1 MEQDVSFDLERNIA
15 NWFNNIKVEP
25 SITES
30 DAEEL
35 RSHLLDQI
43 DHLKEA
49 GLDDEEAFL
58 IATKRLSV
66 SDDLVE
72 EYRQSNNHL
81 IQMRNSLLILGGV
94 LVFFLLFYFIETF
107 SKILFIAVY
116 SFSDAKEYKEYLAF
130 NWFQRSLIT
139 WHFITLLILVSIFL
153 FDMRTIRLIEKIK
166 VKPKYSIFL
175 LLVAILVELLGIGA
189 HSIVKAQ
196 LKGNDYLLDKFIH
209 LDIYFGISFPI
220 LICLGFILI
229 YYKYHKKSKI

>member
-1 MEQDVSFDLERNIA
+1 PSMEQNVSFDLDRNIA
-15 NWFNNIKVEP
+15 NWYNNIKVVP

-58 IATKRLSV
+58 IATKRLRV

-94 LVFFLLFYFIETF
+94 LVFFLLYYFIEAF
-107 SKILFIAVY
+107 SKILFIAVH
-116 SFSDAKEYKEYLAF
+116 SFSDANEYLAF
-130 NWFQRSLIT
+130 NW
-139 WHFITLLILVSIFL
+139 
-153 FDMRTIRLIEKIK
+153 
-166 VKPKYSIFL
+166 Y
-175 LLVAILVELLGIGA
+175 
-189 HSIVKAQ
+189 
-196 LKGNDYLLDKFIH
+196 
-209 LDIYFGISFPI
+209 
-220 LICLGFILI
+220 
-229 YYKYHKKSKI
+229 

>member
-1 MEQDVSFDLERNIA
+1 MEQNVSFDLDRSIA

-58 IATKRLSV
+58 IATKRLRV

-94 LVFFLLFYFIETF
+94 LVFFLLYYFIEAF
-107 SKILFIAVY
+107 SKILFIAVH
-116 SFSDAKEYKEYLAF
+116 SFSDANEYLAF
-130 NWFQRSLIT
+130 NWYQRSIIT
-139 WHFITLLILVSIFL
+139 WHFIILIFLVSIYL
-153 FDMRTIRLIEKIK
+153 LENKTIKLIEKIK

-175 LLVAILVELLGIGA
+175 LLLAIIFELVGMGA
-189 HSIVKAQ
+189 HSLVKTA
-196 LKGNDYLLDKFIH
+196 LKENYYLLDKFIH
-209 LDIYFGISFPI
+209 LNIYFGISFPI
-220 LICLGFILI
+220 LICFCFILI
-229 YYKYHKKSKI
+229 YYKYHKKSKN